1 MSRQIPSFKSITPYK
16 LPIASQIVSCKV
28 CRSNNESQPEES
40 YIAKCNPSI
49 RPQNKGTDMKLAKL
63 FIASLVALS
72 VNALAHDHGANPDAK
87 VFIIT
92 PKNGDTVSS
101 PVTVKFGLE
110 GMKVSPAGTGP
121 ANSGHHHLIV
131 DGDLPALDKP
141 MGGEVK
147 HFGKGQTET
156 SLELAPGKHTLQLIM
171 GDKTHTPHKK
181 PIYSEQITI
190 TVK

>member
-1 MSRQIPSFKSITPYK
+1 
-16 LPIASQIVSCKV
+16 
-28 CRSNNESQPEES
+28 
-40 YIAKCNPSI
+40 
-49 RPQNKGTDMKLAKL
+49 MKLTTI
-63 FIASLVALS
+63 IALAAALL
-72 VNALAHDHGANPDAK
+72 AAPTFAHDHSANPDAK

-92 PKNGDTVSS
+92 PKDGATVTS
-101 PVTVKFGLE
+101 PVMVKFGLE

-121 ANSGHHHLIV
+121 VNSGHHHLIV
-131 DGDLPALDKP
+131 DGSLPALDKP

>member
-1 MSRQIPSFKSITPYK
+1 MKFIH
-16 LPIASQIVSCKV
+16 LIAAAAMAFS
-28 CRSNNESQPEES
+28 
-40 YIAKCNPSI
+40 
-49 RPQNKGTDMKLAKL
+49 
-63 FIASLVALS
+63 ASVF
-72 VNALAHDHGANPDAK
+72 AHDHGANPNAK
-87 VFIIT
+87 VFIKS
-92 PKNGDTVSS
+92 PKNGAIVSN
-101 PVTVKFGLE
+101 PVKVTFGLE
-110 GMKVSPAGTGP
+110 GMEVAPAGTGP

-131 DGDLPALDKP
+131 DGKLPAFDKP

-156 SLELAPGKHTLQLIM
+156 TLELSPGKHTLQLIM

>member
-1 MSRQIPSFKSITPYK
+1 MK
-16 LPIASQIVSCKV
+16 LP
-28 CRSNNESQPEES
+28 
-40 YIAKCNPSI
+40 YI
-49 RPQNKGTDMKLAKL
+49 LATAIMTL
-63 FIASLVALS
+63 AI
-72 VNALAHDHGANPDAK
+72 NAMAHDHSANPNAK
-87 VFIIT
+87 VFIIS
-92 PKNGDTVSS
+92 PKDGTTVSS

-131 DGDLPALDKP
+131 DGALPALDKP

-156 SLELAPGKHTLQLIM
+156 SLELSPGQHTLQLIM